1 MGYIF
6 DLEFVHLCWT
16 WDHEFDWKK
25 SCQGLEISQ
34 FHNLHHIL
42 FFSCVHVWAHHHE
55 WLTTTTTK
63 KKNKK
68 RRNHWWRFESCSFSL
83 SLPPSNLFFSC
94 FYVFDHHEWLKKK
107 KKKNSLWRIEFESC
121 TFSHHAFF
129 LFMCYL
135 RSWIVDRKSY
145 KGWNLA
151 APSLHPILV
160 RVWDHRSGLKEN
172 VYPILYSRSFGKTG
186 TPWRTMSAK
195 P

>member
-1 MGYIF
+1 
-6 DLEFVHLCWT
+6 
-16 WDHEFDWKK
+16 
-25 SCQGLEISQ
+25 
-34 FHNLHHIL
+34 
-42 FFSCVHVWAHHHE
+42 
-55 WLTTTTTK
+55 
-63 KKNKK
+63 
-68 RRNHWWRFESCSFSL
+68 
-83 SLPPSNLFFSC
+83 LFFSC
-94 FYVFDHHEWLKKK
+94 FYVFDHHEWLKKKKKKKK

-172 VYPILYSRSFGKTG
+172 LYPILYSRSFGKTG